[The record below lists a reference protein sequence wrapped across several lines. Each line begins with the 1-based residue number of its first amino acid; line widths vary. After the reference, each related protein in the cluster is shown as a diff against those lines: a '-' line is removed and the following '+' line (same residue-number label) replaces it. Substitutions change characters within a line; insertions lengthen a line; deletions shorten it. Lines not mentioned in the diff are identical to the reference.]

1 MVEEQR
7 AAPERPVRNW
17 GIPLGRVAGV
27 PVFLTA
33 SWLVLAVL
41 IMITYQGY
49 LAVRRPELPQSLA
62 YLVGAG
68 LVLSLLVSVL
78 LHELGHALTARRF
91 GIGVRGI
98 TLELLGGYTEL
109 DRDAPSPAVELLVS
123 LAGPAVSLVLGAVA
137 AAAAAVLPDRT
148 LLEELAFQLALSNLV
163 VAAFNVLPGLP
174 LDGGRALRAGI
185 WALSRDRHLGDRV
198 AGWVGRLVAV
208 ASVVF
213 VVLLVSAHVITVFGA
228 LLTVLVAL
236 TLWTG
241 AGQAIRAGRLGP
253 RVPLLNAGQLARPL
267 FAVPSGTPLAEAQR
281 RYAEAVTDDS
291 GREPVL
297 AVVNSSGQLIGLV
310 DETAAA
316 QVPAER
322 RPWITLDAVARSL
335 DPGRILPAELSGHA
349 LVEAV
354 RANPGSEYVVT
365 VGEDVLGV
373 LRVADVVQV
382 LEARGPSR

>member
-7 AAPERPVRNW
+7 RPPDRAGRSW

-33 SWLVLAVL
+33 SWLVLALL
-41 IMITYQGY
+41 ITITYQGY
-49 LAVRRPELPQSLA
+49 LSVRRPELPVPVA

-68 LVLSLLVSVL
+68 LVLCLLLSVL

-109 DRDAPSPAVELLVS
+109 DRDAPSPRVELLVS
-123 LAGPAVSLVLGAVA
+123 LAGPAVSLVLGVLA
-137 AAAAAVLPDRT
+137 AFGAAILPART

-208 ASVVF
+208 GSVALVL
-213 VVLLVSAHVITVFGA
+213 VLLSARIVTVFGA
-228 LLTVLVAL
+228 LLTMLVAL

-267 FAVPSGTPLAEAQR
+267 FGVLSGTPLAEAQR
-281 RYAEAVTDDS
+281 RYAEAFDGQS

-297 AVVNSSGQLIGLV
+297 AVVNSSGQLVGLV

-316 QVPAER
+316 RVPAER
-322 RPWITLDAVARSL
+322 RPWIALDAVARGL
-335 DPGRILPAELSGHA
+335 DPGRVLPAELSGHA

-382 LEARGPSR
+382 LESRGPSR

>member
-1 MVEEQR
+1 MEEQR
-7 AAPERPVRNW
+7 RPPPRSGRAW
-17 GIPLGRVAGV
+17 GVPLGRVAGV

-33 SWLVLAVL
+33 SWLVLALL
-41 IMITYQGY
+41 IIITYHGY
-49 LAVRRPELPQSLA
+49 LAVRRPELPGAVA

-68 LVLSLLVSVL
+68 LVLSLLLSVL

-109 DRDAPSPAVELLVS
+109 DRDAPSPKIELVVS
-123 LAGPAVSLVLGAVA
+123 LAGPAVSLALGLLA
-137 AAAAAVLPDRT
+137 AIVTAALPDNT

-185 WALSRDRHLGDRV
+185 WAASRDRHLGDRV
-198 AGWVGRLVAV
+198 AGWVGRIVAV
-208 ASVVF
+208 ASVVAVLALLAGR
-213 VVLLVSAHVITVFGA
+213 VVSIFGA
-228 LLTVLVAL
+228 ALTLMVAL

-267 FAVPSGTPLAEAQR
+267 FGVASGTPLAEAQR
-281 RYAEAVTDDS
+281 QYGESAGSDARP
-291 GREPVL
+291 PVL
-297 AVVNSSGQLIGLV
+297 AVVNTSGQLIGLV

-316 QVPAER
+316 QVPVER
-322 RPWITLDAVARSL
+322 RPWITVDTVARGL
-335 DPGRILPAELSGHA
+335 DPGRVLPAELTGLA

-354 RANPGSEYVVT
+354 QTNPGSEYLVT

-373 LRVADVVQV
+373 LRVADVIQV
-382 LEARGPSR
+382 LESRERSR

>member
-1 MVEEQR
+1 MEEQR
-7 AAPERPVRNW
+7 RPPERPVRTW

-33 SWLVLAVL
+33 SWLVLALL
-41 IMITYQGY
+41 IVITYQGY
-49 LAVRRPELPQSLA
+49 LAVRRPELPVPLD

-68 LVLSLLVSVL
+68 LVLCLLLSVL

-109 DRDAPSPAVELLVS
+109 DRDAPRPSVELLVS
-123 LAGPAVSLVLGAVA
+123 LAGPAVSLVLGLGA
-137 AAAAAVLPDRT
+137 AFCAAVLPSRT

-185 WALSRDRHLGDRV
+185 WAISHDRHLGDRV

-208 ASVVF
+208 ASVALVA
-213 VVLLVSAHVITVFGA
+213 LLVSARVITVFGA
-228 LLTVLVAL
+228 LLTILVAL

-241 AGQAIRAGRLGP
+241 AGQAIRAGQLGP
-253 RVPLLNAGQLARPL
+253 RVPLLNAGQLARPM

-281 RYAEAVTDDS
+281 RYAEAVTGDG

-297 AVVNSSGQLIGLV
+297 VVVNSAGQLVGLV

-316 QVPAER
+316 QVPVER

-382 LEARGPSR
+382 LESRGPTR

>member
-373 LRVADVVQV
+373 LLVADVMQV
-382 LEARGPSR
+382 LESRGPTR

>member
-1 MVEEQR
+1 
-7 AAPERPVRNW
+7 
-17 GIPLGRVAGV
+17 VAGV

-33 SWLVLAVL
+33 SWLILALL
-41 IMITYQGY
+41 ITITYQGY
-49 LAVRRPELPQSLA
+49 LAVRRPELPSAVA

-68 LVLSLLVSVL
+68 LVLCLLLSVL

-109 DRDAPSPAVELLVS
+109 DRDAPSPKVELVVS
-123 LAGPAVSLVLGAVA
+123 LAGPAVSLVLGVFA
-137 AAAAAVLPDRT
+137 ALAAAVLPAST
-148 LLEELAFQLALSNLV
+148 LLEEFAFQLALSNLV

-185 WALSRDRHLGDRV
+185 WAASHDRHLGDRV
-198 AGWVGRLVAV
+198 AGWVGRVVAL
-208 ASVVF
+208 ASVAA
-213 VVLLVSAHVITVFGA
+213 VLALLAAHVVSFFGA
-228 LLTVLVAL
+228 ALTLMVAL

-253 RVPLLNAGQLARPL
+253 RVPLLNAGQLARAL
-267 FAVPSGTPLAEAQR
+267 FGVPSGTPLAEAQR
-281 RYAEAVTDDS
+281 RYAEAIGANT

-297 AVVNSSGQLIGLV
+297 AVVNSAGQLVGLV

-316 QVPAER
+316 QVPVDR
-322 RPWITLDAVARSL
+322 RPWITVDTVSRGL
-335 DPGRILPAELSGHA
+335 DPGRVLPAELSGLA

-354 RANPGSEYVVT
+354 QANPGSEYLVT

-373 LRVADVVQV
+373 LRVADVIQA
-382 LEARGPSR
+382 LESREHTR

>member
-1 MVEEQR
+1 
-7 AAPERPVRNW
+7 
-17 GIPLGRVAGV
+17 
-27 PVFLTA
+27 FLTA

-335 DPGRILPAELSGHA
+335 DPGRI
-349 LVEAV
+349 
-354 RANPGSEYVVT
+354 
-365 VGEDVLGV
+365 
-373 LRVADVVQV
+373 
-382 LEARGPSR
+382 

>member
-1 MVEEQR
+1 M
-7 AAPERPVRNW
+7 

-33 SWLVLAVL
+33 SWVFLAVL
-41 IMITYQGY
+41 ITIVYRGY
-49 LAVRRPELPQSLA
+49 LGVRRPELPGPTA

-68 LVLSLLVSVL
+68 LVLCLLLSVL
-78 LHELGHALTARRF
+78 LHELGHALAARRY

-109 DRDAPSPAVELLVS
+109 DRDAPSPKVELVVS
-123 LAGPAVSLVLGAVA
+123 LAGPAVSLVLGVLAVF
-137 AAAAAVLPDRT
+137 AAAVLPDRT
-148 LLEELAFQLALSNLV
+148 LFEELAFQLALSNLV
-163 VAAFNVLPGLP
+163 VAVFNALPGLP

-185 WALSRDRHLGDRV
+185 WAVSHDRHLGDRV
-198 AGWVGRLVAV
+198 AGWVGRIVAV
-208 ASVVF
+208 ASVALVA
-213 VVLLVSAHVITVFGA
+213 VLLAGHVITLFGA
-228 LLTVLVAL
+228 ILTVMVAL

-253 RVPLLNAGQLARPL
+253 RVPLLNARQLARPL
-267 FAVPSGTPLAEAQR
+267 FPVPSGTPLAEAQR
-281 RYAEAVTDDS
+281 RYGEAVDPADTH
-291 GREPVL
+291 EPVV
-297 AVVNSSGQLIGLV
+297 AVVNSAGQLVGLV
-310 DETAAA
+310 DEIAAA

-322 RPWITLDAVARSL
+322 RPWITVDTVARSL
-335 DPGRILPAELSGHA
+335 DPGRVLPAELSGQA

-373 LRVADVVQV
+373 LRVADVVHV
-382 LEARGPSR
+382 LESRGPAR